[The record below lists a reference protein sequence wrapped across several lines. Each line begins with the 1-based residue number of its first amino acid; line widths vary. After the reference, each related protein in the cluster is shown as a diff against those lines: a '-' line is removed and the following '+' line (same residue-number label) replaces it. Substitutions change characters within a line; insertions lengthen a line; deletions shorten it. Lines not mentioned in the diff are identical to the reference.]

1 MSWALSY
8 LQGFF
13 VCVFCFVFLQN
24 YDKTVQDERLLY
36 ALIQNEMEALTI
48 YTLIFIKVES

>member
-1 MSWALSY
+1 MGIVLPA
-8 LQGFF
+8 GFF
-13 VCVFCFVFLQN
+13 CVCFVLFFLQN